1 MDHKIASTDY
11 EIKKTNK
18 VKQLKLKAT
27 YNKKIVHEILD
38 AGLVAYV
45 AFSQDDGPV
54 VVPMIYGRK
63 NDTIYLHGARKA
75 RIIRLLEN
83 TKRASLNVTL
93 VDGIVFARSTF
104 NSSMNYRSVTIFGK
118 PNIINDNDKKLSAMK
133 IIGEHSMPGRWSEVR
148 DSHLNEIKMTGV
160 IELKIE
166 DASAKISSGPI
177 EDEIEDYKLEVWAC
191 ILPITTQTGKLQDDD
206 NLINNIQPSKTIKNL
221 ENKKY

>member
-1 MDHKIASTDY
+1 MSANY

-63 NDTIYLHGARKA
+63 NDTIFLHGARKA
-75 RIIRLLEN
+75 RIIRLLEKTN
-83 TKRASLNVTL
+83 RASLNVTL
-93 VDGIVFARSTF
+93 LDGIVFARSTF
-104 NSSMNYRSVTIFGK
+104 NSSMNYRSVTIFGSPK
-118 PNIINDNDKKLSAMK
+118 IVTDNKIKLLAMK
-133 IIGEHSMPGRWSEVR
+133 IISEHTMPGRWSEVR

-160 IELKIE
+160 IKLKIE

-177 EDEIEDYKLEVWAC
+177 EDEDEDYKIPVWAG
-191 ILPITTQTGKLQDDD
+191 ILPITTQTGSLQDDER
-206 NLINNIQPSKTIKNL
+206 LINNAQPSEKMKRL
-221 ENKKY
+221 QNKKIC

>member
-1 MDHKIASTDY
+1 MSTDY

-83 TKRASLNVTL
+83 TNRASLNVTL

-177 EDEIEDYKLEVWAC
+177 EDELEDY
-191 ILPITTQTGKLQDDD
+191 
-206 NLINNIQPSKTIKNL
+206 
-221 ENKKY
+221 

>member
-1 MDHKIASTDY
+1 MSTDY

-63 NDTIYLHGARKA
+63 NDTIFLHGARKA
-75 RIIRLLEN
+75 RIIRLLEKTN
-83 TKRASLNVTL
+83 RASLNVTL
-93 VDGIVFARSTF
+93 LDGIVFARSTF
-104 NSSMNYRSVTIFGK
+104 NSSMNYRSVTIFGSPK
-118 PNIINDNDKKLSAMK
+118 IVTDNKKKLLAMR
-133 IIGEHSMPGRWSEVR
+133 IISEHTMPGRWSEVR

-160 IELKIE
+160 IKLKIE

-177 EDEIEDYKLEVWAC
+177 KDEDEDYKLPVWAG
-191 ILPITTQTGKLQDDD
+191 ILPITTQTGSLQDDER
-206 NLINNIQPSKTIKNL
+206 LINNAQPSEKIKRL
-221 ENKKY
+221 QNKKIC

>member
-1 MDHKIASTDY
+1 MSSNF
-11 EIKKTNK
+11 EINTPNK
-18 VKQLKLKAT
+18 VRQLRKKAK
-27 YNKKIVHEILD
+27 YDKNSVHKILD
-38 AGLVAYV
+38 AGLVAHV
-45 AFSQDDGPV
+45 AFNQLDGPV

-63 NDTIYLHGARKA
+63 DDTIYLHGARKA

-83 TKRASLNVTL
+83 TNRASLNVTL

-118 PNIINDNDKKLSAMK
+118 PNIINDSDKKLLAMK

-148 DSHLNEIKMTGV
+148 ESHLNEIKMTGV

-177 EDEIEDYKLEVWAC
+177 EDELEDYKLEVWAGT
-191 ILPITTQTGKLQDDD
+191 LPITIQAGKLQDDD
-206 NLINNIQPSKTIKNL
+206 NLINNIQPSETIKNL